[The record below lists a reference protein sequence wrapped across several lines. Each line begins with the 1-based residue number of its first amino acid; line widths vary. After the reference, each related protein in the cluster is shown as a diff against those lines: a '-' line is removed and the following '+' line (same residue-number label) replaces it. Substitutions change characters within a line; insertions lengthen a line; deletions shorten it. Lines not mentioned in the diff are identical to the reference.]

1 MVLFG
6 RLLGTLLGNGLP
18 LMKNILKPVA
28 KSGLILLG
36 LTTTASAADAG
47 IQKKTF
53 GSGTA
58 KLLISNEEM
67 EVIIKIVESPKNC
80 GLLITGFTQTVKN

>member
-47 IQKKTF
+47 IQKK
-53 GSGTA
+53 
-58 KLLISNEEM
+58 LLDQERQNS
-67 EVIIKIVESPKNC
+67 
-80 GLLITGFTQTVKN
+80 